1 MKVIHLLRKP
11 CSESTVAANVL
22 KFGTGA
28 MNIDGCRI
36 DSGGIH
42 GSAESAG
49 QGKGYKDT
57 QKYGIYSKGIGGVV
71 EPPHPGGRWP
81 ANLVLQHLPTC
92 EQTGTREEA
101 GYTVNRFTDGA
112 KPFGGG
118 AGHPYES
125 EQVPSSTVPVW
136 ACGAGC
142 PVAGL
147 DAQSGERAG
156 MGQRVLR
163 RGATTGT
170 SIGGHEAYGN
180 SAPQD
185 VMTGYSD
192 TGGASRYFK
201 QLSGKLTGEE

>member
-11 CSESTVAANVL
+11 CSEGTVAANVL

-28 MNIDGCRI
+28 LNIDATRI
-36 DSGGIH
+36 GYESGEVDFDRVQRQQHSEGAVTGAFGAASLI
-42 GSAESAG
+42 
-49 QGKGYKDT
+49 GKAIPTYKPT
-57 QKYGIYSKGIGGVV
+57 
-71 EPPHPGGRWP
+71 GRWP
-81 ANLVLQHLPTC
+81 ANLVLQHLSTC

-125 EQVPSSTVPVW
+125 EQVPPSTVPVW

-147 DAQSGERAG
+147 DAQSEG
-156 MGQRVLR
+156 
-163 RGATTGT
+163 
-170 SIGGHEAYGN
+170 S
-180 SAPQD
+180 
-185 VMTGYSD
+185 
-192 TGGASRYFK
+192 GASRYFK
-201 QLSGKLTGEE
+201 QVGGTVSGEE